1 MAFGLFRKRLPDM
14 TATAAAPQAAQPAA
28 HSEPAAA
35 VESDSAKE
43 ILELL
48 ELELGAMIRQLERA
62 ANSVAGG
69 AEATATTLAAIRDRT
84 DALTGRTNAAQ
95 SNASTFAHAADKFTQ
110 SALGIGAQV
119 REAGKLADEASA
131 AAQEARANVDRLRES
146 SAAIG
151 NVVNLI
157 AQIARQTTLLALNS
171 TIEAARAG
179 AAGRGFAVVAT
190 EVKALAVQTQGATE
204 EITKKIDALQRDAAG
219 SADAVH
225 RISQAIEAIRP
236 VFETVNGAVAEQNAT
251 TSEVSGNATSA
262 SQFII
267 SVGESAAEIDAA
279 TKAAES
285 HGENVASAGKAVT
298 AFAQKLK
305 SRCAVLL
312 RQNEHDDRRKTE
324 RLPCHLKLETAR
336 GVLPVYEIAM
346 DGVLI
351 GGADAGRLASQAM
364 IEGTLEGVGACRL
377 RVVEQSKAG
386 ARAQFVNPDAALREK
401 IEDRL
406 WSIHEENTE
415 FVTRAM
421 EAGNALTGIFEQAV
435 ARGEVKIED
444 LFDTDYAEIAGTNP
458 QQYRTRYG
466 LGRPRA
472 AVVPGSVSGKGP
484 ALGVLRHGRSQ
495 RLPAGAQQDLFAS
508 AAAGRCRVEHSQQP
522 QPADVQRSGGVGCR
536 AQPALVSGAELC
548 ARHGQR
554 KYCDDARD
562 RRSDPRAGPALGRIS
577 DGLQALVRAQ
587 ARRQRANHL
596 LRPELEWECRGEPA
610 NGSDW
615 RTLKTCPSYNLQY
628 WTPAPTERL
637 PSG

>member
-1 MAFGLFRKRLPDM
+1 MAFAIFRKRRPGLAMP
-14 TATAAAPQAAQPAA
+14 AAAPQTALPAA
-28 HSEPAAA
+28 HSGATPAA
-35 VESDSAKE
+35 EIDSARE

-69 AEATATTLAAIRDRT
+69 AEATAATLADIRQRT

-95 SNASTFAHAADKFTQ
+95 SNASGFAHAADKFTQ
-110 SALGIGAQV
+110 SAQGIGAQV

-131 AAQEARANVDRLRES
+131 AAQEARENVDRLRES

-179 AAGRGFAVVAT
+179 AAGKGFAVVAT

-204 EITKKIDALQRDAAG
+204 EISRKIDALQRDAAG

-236 VFETVNGAVAEQNAT
+236 VFDTVNGAVAEQNAT
-251 TSEVSGNATSA
+251 TNEVSGNASSA

-279 TKAAES
+279 TKAAET

-298 AFAQKLK
+298 TFARKLK

-312 RQNEHDDRRKTE
+312 KQSEHDDRRKTE
-324 RLPCHLKLETAR
+324 RLPCHLKFESAR
-336 GVLPVYEIAM
+336 GVLPVYDIAM

-351 GGADAGRLASQAM
+351 GGAEASRLAPQA
-364 IEGTLEGVGACRL
+364 IIDGTLEGVGACRL
-377 RVVEQSKAG
+377 RVIEQSSAG
-386 ARAQFVNPDAALREK
+386 ARTQFVSPAAELREK
-401 IEDRL
+401 IEDKL

-421 EAGNALTGIFEQAV
+421 EAGNALTRIFEQAV
-435 ARGEVKIED
+435 ARGEVKMDD
-444 LFDTDYAEIAGTNP
+444 LFDTDYAEIAGSNP
-458 QQYRTRYG
+458 QQYRTKYLDWADRALPPFQEAFLAKEPRMAFCAMVDRNGFLPVHNKVYSHPQ
-466 LGRPRA
+466 RPGDTAWNMANSRN
-472 AVVPGSVSGKGP
+472 
-484 ALGVLRHGRSQ
+484 RRIFND
-495 RLPAGAQQDLFAS
+495 PAGL
-508 AAAGRCRVEHSQQP
+508 AAAHNL
-522 QPADVQRSGGVGCR
+522 RSYLI
-536 AQPALVSGAELC
+536 QS
-548 ARHGQR
+548 
-554 KYCDDARD
+554 YARD
-562 RRSDPRAGPALGRIS
+562 MGNGNTVMMREIDVPIRVQGRHW
-577 DGLQALVRAQ
+577 G
-587 ARRQRANHL
+587 
-596 LRPELEWECRGEPA
+596 GF
-610 NGSDW
+610 
-615 RTLKTCPSYNLQY
+615 RTAYKL
-628 WTPAPTERL
+628 
-637 PSG
+637 